1 MQSVVLARVIRSGFE
16 ESVHLGHVAVCD
28 ADGRLLAR
36 AGDPERPV
44 FARSSMKPLQAAVSL
59 AAVGADAWAGTP
71 DPDVSVMCAS
81 HNGEPIHVE
90 AVQRV
95 LDRAGLGV
103 DALRCP
109 PGWPIDPVAM
119 GSAGERRRELH
130 NCSGKHAGM
139 LWASAASGWE
149 LETYRSPDHP
159 LQRAVLGSVTDAIG
173 ARPLAVGTDGCGVPV
188 HGMPLR
194 AMATLFARL
203 ARPER
208 LGRLE
213 EAARR
218 AVGAMTAAPYLVAGR
233 GRIDTAVMEAAPGI
247 VVKSGAEGLLCAAL
261 IERGVGVAVKAEDGS
276 WRATDPAAVR
286 TLHLLD
292 AIDDAQVDRLAGFA
306 RPPVLGGGEPV
317 GEIVTDL
324 TLDR

>member
-1 MQSVVLARVIRSGFE
+1 MQPVVLARVIRSGFE

-36 AGDPERPV
+36 AGDPERPL

-59 AAVGADAWAGTP
+59 AAIGADSSAAVP

-90 AVQRV
+90 AVRRL

-109 PGWPIDPVAM
+109 PGWPIDPEAM
-119 GSAGERRRELH
+119 ASAGERRRELH

-139 LWASAASGWE
+139 LWACAASGWD

-159 LQRAVLGSVTDAIG
+159 LQRDVLAAVTG
-173 ARPLAVGTDGCGVPV
+173 ATGATPMAVGIDGCGVPV
-188 HGMPLR
+188 HAMPLR
-194 AMATLFARL
+194 GMATLFARL

-213 EAARR
+213 ETARR

-233 GRIDTAVMEAAPGI
+233 NRIDTAVMEAAPGI
-247 VVKSGAEGLLCAAL
+247 AVKSGAEGLLCAAIL
-261 IERGVGVAVKAEDGS
+261 EQGVGVAMKAEDGS

-286 TLHLLD
+286 TLRLLE
-292 AIDDAQVDRLAGFA
+292 AIDDAQVDRLAPFA

-317 GEIVTDL
+317 GEVVTDL